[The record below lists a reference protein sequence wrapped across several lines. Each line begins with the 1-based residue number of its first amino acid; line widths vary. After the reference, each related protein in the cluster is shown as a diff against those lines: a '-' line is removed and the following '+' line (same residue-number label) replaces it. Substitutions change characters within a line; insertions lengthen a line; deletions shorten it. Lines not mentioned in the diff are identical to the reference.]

1 MEHAACNYRWQ
12 NESHTNEQTYFVAVT
27 DLVDYLNSTGKRF
40 SKDTPIM
47 WEGRKLVLWPDI

>member
-1 MEHAACNYRWQ
+1 MEHAACNYRWE

-27 DLVDYLNSTGKRF
+27 DLVDYLNSTGKCF

-47 WEGRKLVLWPDI
+47 WASVVE